1 MNFTIDLIERSIKN
15 ALMLRL
21 VLAAFLLLV
30 PDAAVAQDVTMTD
43 RREAD
48 GTLTLSHEVVIPAAR
63 DAVWTAIS
71 TPAGWRTW
79 ATPVSWIPEDDPE
92 AIEGSYDPNARPG
105 ATSLIRQRI
114 LARLPGRL
122 LVFRTVR
129 APQGFPHFDVYQRV
143 TVFFELE
150 SVDAGH
156 TRVRLTGTG
165 YAGNDAGRLL
175 FGFFRD
181 GNRISL
187 ERLRQRFVSGPLD
200 WAAIAAEANRPRPH

>member
-1 MNFTIDLIERSIKN
+1 
-15 ALMLRL
+15 MLRL
-21 VLAAFLLLV
+21 ALAALLFLASAT
-30 PDAAVAQDVTMTD
+30 AAAQDVAITD

-48 GTLTLSHEVVIPAAR
+48 GTLTLSHEVVVPAPR
-63 DAVWTAIS
+63 DAVWEAIS
-71 TPAGWRTW
+71 TPDGWRTW
-79 ATPVSWIPEDDPE
+79 ATPVSWIPADEPE
-92 AIEGSYDPNARPG
+92 AIEGSYDPAARPG

-114 LARLPGRL
+114 VARLPGRM

-165 YAGNDAGRLL
+165 YADTEAGRLL
-175 FGFFRD
+175 FGFFRA

-200 WAAIAAEANRPRPH
+200 WAAIRAVEANRPRPH

>member
-1 MNFTIDLIERSIKN
+1 
-15 ALMLRL
+15 MLRFA
-21 VLAAFLLLV
+21 LAALLFLAPV
-30 PDAAVAQDVTMTD
+30 AATAQDVAITD
-43 RREAD
+43 RSEAD
-48 GTLTLSHEVVIPAAR
+48 GTLTLSHEVVVPASR
-63 DAVWTAIS
+63 DAVWAAIA
-71 TPAGWRTW
+71 TPEGWRTW
-79 ATPVSWIPEDDPE
+79 ATPVSWVPADDPD
-92 AIEGSYDPNARPG
+92 AIEGSYNPQARPG
-105 ATSLIRQRI
+105 GTDLIRQRI

-122 LVFRTVR
+122 FVFRTVR

-143 TVFFELE
+143 TSFIALE

-165 YAGNDAGRLL
+165 YADNEAGRLL

-200 WAAIAAEANRPRPH
+200 WAAIRAAEASRPRPR

>member
-1 MNFTIDLIERSIKN
+1 LAIDLIERSINN
-15 ALMLRL
+15 AAMLRL
-21 VLAAFLLLV
+21 ALAALLFLA
-30 PDAAVAQDVTMTD
+30 PAAASAQEVIVSD
-43 RREAD
+43 RHEAD
-48 GTLTLSHEVVIPAAR
+48 GTLTLSHEVIVPAPR
-63 DAVWTAIS
+63 DAVWAALA
-71 TPAGWRTW
+71 TPEGWRTW
-79 ATPVSWIPEDDPE
+79 ATPVSWVPADDPDG
-92 AIEGSYDPNARPG
+92 IEGSYNPEARPG
-105 ATSLIRQRI
+105 GTDLIRQHV

-129 APQGFPHFDVYQRV
+129 APQGFPHFETYARV
-143 TVFFELE
+143 TIFIELE

-165 YAGNDAGRLL
+165 YADDEAGRLL

-200 WAAIAAEANRPRPH
+200 WAAIRAAER

>member
-1 MNFTIDLIERSIKN
+1 
-15 ALMLRL
+15 MLRL
-21 VLAAFLLLV
+21 AFAALLLLA
-30 PDAAVAQDVTMTD
+30 PAATMAQEVTITD
-43 RREAD
+43 RQEAD
-48 GTLTLSHEVVIPAAR
+48 GTLTLSHQVVVPAPR
-63 DAVWTAIS
+63 DAVWAAIS

-79 ATPVSWIPEDDPE
+79 ATPVSWVPEDEPE
-92 AIEGSYDPNARPG
+92 AIEGSYDPAARPG
-105 ATSLIRQRI
+105 APSLIRQRI

-122 LVFRTVR
+122 MVFRTVR

-143 TVFFELE
+143 TLFFELE

-165 YAGNDAGRLL
+165 YADSEAGRLL

-187 ERLRQRFVSGPLD
+187 ERLRRRFVSGPLD
-200 WAAIAAEANRPRPH
+200 WAALRAAEARRRQAH

>member
-1 MNFTIDLIERSIKN
+1 
-15 ALMLRL
+15 MLRL
-21 VLAAFLLLV
+21 ALAALLFLA
-30 PDAAVAQDVTMTD
+30 PATAAAQDVTITD

-48 GTLTLSHEVVIPAAR
+48 GTLTLSHEVVVPAGR
-63 DAVWTAIS
+63 DAVWAAIS
-71 TPAGWRTW
+71 TPDGWRTW
-79 ATPVSWIPEDDPE
+79 ATPVSWVPADEPE

-105 ATSLIRQRI
+105 DPSLIRQRI

-143 TVFFELE
+143 TIFMELE

-165 YAGNDAGRLL
+165 YADTEAGRLL
-175 FGFFRD
+175 FGFFRG

-187 ERLRQRFVSGPLD
+187 ERLRERFVSGPLD
-200 WAAIAAEANRPRPH
+200 WAAIRAAEAVRSARPN